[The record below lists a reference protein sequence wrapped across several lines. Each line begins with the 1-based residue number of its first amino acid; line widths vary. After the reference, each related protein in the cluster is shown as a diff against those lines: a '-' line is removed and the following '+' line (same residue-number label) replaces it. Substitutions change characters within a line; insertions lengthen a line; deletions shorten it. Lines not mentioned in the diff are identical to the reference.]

1 MSPTALDSAEAQ
13 WQTQLAAMRAALAD
27 LKLPAKSVNGET
39 STYESEFNFDEDD
52 EFTSG
57 NSGDDVWDFISESEE
72 ELYSSDPNE
81 DLIPD
86 VSVDANAGGY
96 GPQWLVSKCIG
107 FAEKKQGLSG
117 EDLQEQ
123 IMALLAS
130 DSVDEELQSTLTDII
145 GFDDLDFVI
154 ELISHRKEITAAAAS
169 PFPANKDEGIF
180 GKLQTKRQREEAL
193 RRRDYE
199 HKHATLGPSIDR
211 DGPQYPHVYKAHSAG
226 NTLDSR
232 GRKYALPMGSERK
245 EHDKYEEYSIPAGR
259 VGTLGKGRKLV
270 EISEM
275 DGLCRKTF
283 KGYKSLNRMQSL
295 VYPVAYQTRENM
307 LICAPTGAVSQ
318 PNVLMCFLVLTITG

>member
-1 MSPTALDSAEAQ
+1 MSPTFLDSAEAQ

-27 LKLPAKSVNGET
+27 LKLPAKSLNGDS
-39 STYESEFNFDEDD
+39 STYGSEFNFDEDD

-57 NSGDDVWDFISESEE
+57 NSGDDVWDFISDSEGDV
-72 ELYSSDPNE
+72 YSSDPND
-81 DLIPD
+81 DLVPKA
-86 VSVDANAGGY
+86 SGDADAGGY
-96 GPQWLVSKCIG
+96 GPRWLTSKCIG
-107 FAEKKQGLSG
+107 FAAKKQGLSG

-130 DSVDEELQSTLTDII
+130 DSVEEELQSTLTDII

-154 ELISHRKEITAAAAS
+154 ELISHRKEITAAS
-169 PFPANKDEGIF
+169 PLSTNKDEGIF

-245 EHDKYEEYSIPAGR
+245 EHEVCTHCFRSTTYS
-259 VGTLGKGRKLV
+259 
-270 EISEM
+270 
-275 DGLCRKTF
+275 D
-283 KGYKSLNRMQSL
+283 
-295 VYPVAYQTRENM
+295 
-307 LICAPTGAVSQ
+307 
-318 PNVLMCFLVLTITG
+318 

>member
-1 MSPTALDSAEAQ
+1 MSPKALDAAEAQ

-27 LKLPAKSVNGET
+27 LKLPAKSVNRDT

-52 EFTSG
+52 EFTSS

-72 ELYSSDPNE
+72 ELHSSDPN
-81 DLIPD
+81 DD
-86 VSVDANAGGY
+86 VILDVDEDANVGGY
-96 GPQWLVSKCIG
+96 GQQWLARKCIG
-107 FAEKKQGLSG
+107 FAAKKQGLSG

-130 DSVDEELQSTLTDII
+130 DSVEEELQSTLTDII

-154 ELISHRKEITAAAAS
+154 ELISHRKEITVAS
-169 PFPANKDEGIF
+169 PFSTNKDEGIF

-211 DGPQYPHVYKAHSAG
+211 DGPQYPHVYKAHSTG

-232 GRKYALPMGSERK
+232 GRKYALPIGSERK
-245 EHDKYEEYSIPAGR
+245 EHDKYEEYSIPAGK

-295 VYPVAYQTRENM
+295 VYPVAYQTSENM
-307 LICAPTGAVSQ
+307 LICAPTGAVSSPKF
-318 PNVLMCFLVLTITG
+318 PNLFKF